1 MKEIL
6 VLLIS
11 FILLCSCTPR
21 KTSTQPRYVITSPE
35 VAEIIA
41 YIAGTPQIVGVTEEC
56 TFPASLKSIPR
67 VGKFGAIDKEKIL
80 ALKPTIV
87 FTSGLEQASLAEELK
102 KLSIQ
107 TYVYYPK
114 TINEMISKVK
124 EIGKL
129 IGAEKNAN
137 ALADTLHQHV
147 VVLQKQNQGIRSPR
161 VFLEIYHEPLMSV
174 SNMSFVGQV
183 LDLAGGRN
191 IFPLLERDY
200 ARVKAEDVITR
211 DPNIIISFSEV
222 PVKDIKNRM
231 GWEKIDAIKNNR
243 IYLDEDINPDLI
255 LRAGPR
261 ILQGIEELHKL
272 FYQENNRGTVLHA
285 VGSDDGLKTDSQPTH
300 GLKTVPR
307 KGK

>member
-6 VLLIS
+6 ILLIS
-11 FILLCSCTPR
+11 IILLCSCSPR

-35 VAEIIA
+35 VAELIA
-41 YIAGTPQIVGVTEEC
+41 YIQGTHHIVGVTDEC
-56 TFPASLKSIPR
+56 TFPASLKDIPR

-80 ALKPTIV
+80 TLKPTIV
-87 FTSGLEQASLAEELK
+87 FTSGLEQASLAEELN

-114 TINEMISKVK
+114 TIDEMISKIK

-129 IGAEKNAN
+129 TSAEKNAN
-137 ALADTLHQHV
+137 TLADTLREHIV
-147 VVLQKQNQGIRSPR
+147 KLQKMNQGVRRPR

-174 SNMSFVGQV
+174 SDLSFVGQV
-183 LDLAGGRN
+183 IDLAGGRN

-211 DPNIIISFSEV
+211 DPNIIISYSEI
-222 PVKDIKNRM
+222 PVKDIKNRR

-243 IYLDEDINPDLI
+243 IYLDKDISPDLI

-261 ILQGIEELHKL
+261 VLEGIDALHKL
-272 FYQENNRGTVLHA
+272 FYPVD
-285 VGSDDGLKTDSQPTH
+285 VK
-300 GLKTVPR
+300 K
-307 KGK
+307 K

>member
-6 VLLIS
+6 MLLIMT
-11 FILLCSCTPR
+11 ILVCSCSPR
-21 KTSTQPRYVITSPE
+21 KTSLQPRYVITSPE
-35 VAEIIA
+35 VAEIVA
-41 YIAGTPQIVGVTEEC
+41 YIAGTNQIVGVTDEC
-56 TFPASLKSIPR
+56 TYPSSLKSIPR

-87 FTSGLEQASLAEELK
+87 FTSGLEQASLSSELS

-114 TINEMISKVK
+114 TINEMISKVND
-124 EIGKL
+124 IGKL
-129 IGAEKNAN
+129 IGAEEKAKVFTDSLKQQI
-137 ALADTLHQHV
+137 AS
-147 VVLQKQNQGIRSPR
+147 LQKESVNLQRPR

-174 SNMSFVGQV
+174 SDQSFVGQV
-183 LDLAGGRN
+183 IDLAGGRN

-211 DPNIIISFSEV
+211 DPNIIISFSEI
-222 PVKDIKNRM
+222 PVKDIKNRR

-243 IYLDEDINPDLI
+243 IYLDADINPDLI

-261 ILQGIEELHKL
+261 VMEGIKQLHNI
-272 FYQENNRGTVLHA
+272 FYPIQIKST
-285 VGSDDGLKTDSQPTH
+285 K
-300 GLKTVPR
+300 
-307 KGK
+307 